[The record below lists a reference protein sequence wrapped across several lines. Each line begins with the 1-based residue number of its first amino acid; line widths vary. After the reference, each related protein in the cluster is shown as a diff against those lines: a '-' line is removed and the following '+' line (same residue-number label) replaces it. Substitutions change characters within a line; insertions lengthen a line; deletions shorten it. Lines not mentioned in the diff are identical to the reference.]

1 MHANPVK
8 NGRRNIQ
15 KIDRRASCR
24 GQHSEAEMI
33 GGVEADGSGTNGGG
47 RGAGAW
53 RLEAHDLRLEGEVR
67 KPRREREVQRLRQ
80 LKDGTHRLRNTSTQS
95 WYRDQWDEDCGA
107 EQVILRLGNAG
118 PPESVTLWAG
128 EYDYHRRSRGSL
140 P

>member
-1 MHANPVK
+1 
-8 NGRRNIQ
+8 
-15 KIDRRASCR
+15 
-24 GQHSEAEMI
+24 MI

-67 KPRREREVQRLRQ
+67 RPRRERSATAAAAQ
-80 LKDGTHRLRNTSTQS
+80 GWNHRLRNTSTQS
-95 WYRDQWDEDCGA
+95 WYRDHWDKDCGT

-118 PPESVTLWAG
+118 PLESVTLWAG
-128 EYDYHRRSRGSL
+128 EYDYHCRSRGSL

>member
-33 GGVEADGSGTNGGG
+33 GALKQMEAGRTAPELGVSKHTIYAWKAKSGGLAVNEA
-47 RGAGAW
+47 
-53 RLEAHDLRLEGEVR
+53 
-67 KPRREREVQRLRQ
+67 QRLRQ
-80 LKDGTHRLRNTSTQS
+80 LKDGTHRRSSTSTQS
-95 WYRDQWDEDCGA
+95 WYRDHWDEDCGA

-128 EYDYHRRSRGSL
+128 EYDYHCRSRGSL